1 MRAAAI
7 PSSAEVE
14 DDEEDV
20 IAADADSRSIAARLG
35 MNLSYCSVCLSRKR
49 GGEKQGT
56 SKGERARARERT
68 EIEREGQEKKEREE
82 LQSNCFFSNS

>member
-35 MNLSYCSVCLSRKR
+35 MNLSYCSVCLSRKGG
-49 GGEKQGT
+49 GGEAGNKQ
-56 SKGERARARERT
+56 R
-68 EIEREGQEKKEREE
+68 
-82 LQSNCFFSNS
+82 

>member
-35 MNLSYCSVCLSRKR
+35 MNLSYCSVCLSRK
-49 GGEKQGT
+49 GGEAGNKQ
-56 SKGERARARERT
+56 R
-68 EIEREGQEKKEREE
+68 
-82 LQSNCFFSNS
+82 